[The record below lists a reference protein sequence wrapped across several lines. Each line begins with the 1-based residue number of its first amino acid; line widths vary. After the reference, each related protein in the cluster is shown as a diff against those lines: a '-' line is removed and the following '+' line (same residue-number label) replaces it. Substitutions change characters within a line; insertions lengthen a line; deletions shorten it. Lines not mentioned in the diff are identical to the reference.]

1 MQSQDQPLWT
11 FFAKVRR
18 RWVTLAVL
26 RASARVF
33 GSVGV
38 IVLVAVMV
46 DTFWLPTGL
55 SLIALA
61 LTAAVVAIG
70 QALLIW
76 WPLRK
81 TPSPRQVA
89 RFIEEQVPEFE
100 DRLASA
106 VELGSRTVR
115 SAVQSMVITDASNQ
129 VQTVQLDRVVS
140 GTQIR
145 RAIGLSVAG
154 GIVLVTALSLALTPA
169 QRAVD
174 AAGLY
179 AFPGTVRINVSPGD
193 ARVME
198 GGSLEVRAQVE
209 GVTVTSRLIHPV
221 LQVESGDEWQDIEM
235 RADDGSF
242 QFEFTSVSESFRYRV
257 SAASARSD
265 EYNVTAL
272 TVPHIDRIDVEY
284 DYPLFT
290 RLERRIEID
299 SGDVYAPVG
308 TAVTLTVYADKP
320 IEDGAMVLSDGS
332 LIPLVL
338 RDDTTLTGSFEVS
351 ADDAYRVTLSDN
363 QGLSNLSEGQYFIR
377 AIADLPPIV
386 RILRPDGDRSV
397 TPLEEVT
404 IEA

>member
-1 MQSQDQPLWT
+1 MQSQDEPLWT

-26 RASARVF
+26 RGSARVF

-106 VELGSRTVR
+106 VELGSRAER

-140 GTQIR
+140 STQIR

-154 GIVLVTALSLALTPA
+154 GIVLVTALSLALKPA

-174 AAGLY
+174 AASLY
-179 AFPGTVRINVSPGD
+179 AFP
-193 ARVME
+193 
-198 GGSLEVRAQVE
+198 
-209 GVTVTSRLIHPV
+209 
-221 LQVESGDEWQDIEM
+221 
-235 RADDGSF
+235 
-242 QFEFTSVSESFRYRV
+242 
-257 SAASARSD
+257 
-265 EYNVTAL
+265 
-272 TVPHIDRIDVEY
+272 
-284 DYPLFT
+284 
-290 RLERRIEID
+290 
-299 SGDVYAPVG
+299 
-308 TAVTLTVYADKP
+308 
-320 IEDGAMVLSDGS
+320 
-332 LIPLVL
+332 
-338 RDDTTLTGSFEVS
+338 
-351 ADDAYRVTLSDN
+351 
-363 QGLSNLSEGQYFIR
+363 
-377 AIADLPPIV
+377 
-386 RILRPDGDRSV
+386 
-397 TPLEEVT
+397 
-404 IEA
+404 

>member
-1 MQSQDQPLWT
+1 MPYQH
-11 FFAKVRR
+11 R
-18 RWVTLAVL
+18 TLAVL
-26 RASARVF
+26 RGSARVF

-140 GTQIR
+140 STQIR

-154 GIVLVTALSLALTPA
+154 GIFLVTALSLALTLA

-174 AAGLY
+174 ATSLY
-179 AFPGTVRINVSPGD
+179 AFPETVRINVSPGD
-193 ARVME
+193 ARVMA

-209 GVTVTSRLIHPV
+209 GVTVSSRLIHPV
-221 LQVESGDEWQDIEM
+221 LQVESGDEWQNIEM

-272 TVPHIDRIDVEY
+272 MVPHIDRIDVEY

-308 TAVTLTVYADKP
+308 TTVTSAP
-320 IEDGAMVLSDGS
+320 ASSSSAAGS
-332 LIPLVL
+332 
-338 RDDTTLTGSFEVS
+338 
-351 ADDAYRVTLSDN
+351 AW
-363 QGLSNLSEGQYFIR
+363 
-377 AIADLPPIV
+377 
-386 RILRPDGDRSV
+386 RP
-397 TPLEEVT
+397 
-404 IEA
+404 

>member
-1 MQSQDQPLWT
+1 MQSQDEPLWT

-26 RASARVF
+26 RGSARVF

-46 DTFWLPTGL
+46 DHFWLPTGI

-70 QALLIW
+70 QTLLIW

-140 GTQIR
+140 STQIR
-145 RAIGLSVAG
+145 RAIGLCVAG

-174 AAGLY
+174 AASLY
-179 AFPGTVRINVSPGD
+179 AFPETVRINVSPGD
-193 ARVME
+193 ARVMA

-209 GVTVTSRLIHPV
+209 GVTITSRLIHPV

-235 RADDGSF
+235 RPDDGSF
-242 QFEFTSVSESFRYRV
+242 QFEFTSVRESFRYRV
-257 SAASARSD
+257 SAASAWSD
-265 EYNVTAL
+265 E
-272 TVPHIDRIDVEY
+272 
-284 DYPLFT
+284 
-290 RLERRIEID
+290 
-299 SGDVYAPVG
+299 
-308 TAVTLTVYADKP
+308 
-320 IEDGAMVLSDGS
+320 
-332 LIPLVL
+332 
-338 RDDTTLTGSFEVS
+338 
-351 ADDAYRVTLSDN
+351 
-363 QGLSNLSEGQYFIR
+363 
-377 AIADLPPIV
+377 
-386 RILRPDGDRSV
+386 
-397 TPLEEVT
+397 
-404 IEA
+404 